1 MVHPDRIKAERPPTY
16 WGLLFDLFKAR
27 LGTILI
33 AVGLFAGVV
42 VYFQFD
48 LSVPR
53 RVRLAGFTFLF
64 ILPLGYI
71 IGNYIKNLLW
81 DPNYVYLVDLDA
93 ADVDGALYQFPFD
106 HFRQLEVLNGELC
119 QLTTHLYTGKE
130 VDLEAGTAVGTWRG
144 TLDDRELLRCLQ
156 KVAECRGTLED
167 DAKRGFVL
175 ETSAFMIISQAAR
188 ESVLH
193 IVRMFQKGS
202 LPDDGAALNAEI
214 DAALEAYGLED
225 KVEEIADTEAGDV
238 EAAADDPIADV
249 GPAPETEGGPDEV
262 PADD

>member
-1 MVHPDRIKAERPPTY
+1 MVRPDRINAEKPPSY
-16 WGLLFDLFKAR
+16 WGLAFDLLKAR
-27 LGTILI
+27 LGTLLI
-33 AVGLFAGVV
+33 AFGLFAAVI
-42 VYFQFD
+42 VYFQFE
-48 LSVPR
+48 LTIPR
-53 RVRLAGFTFLF
+53 RFRLAGFTFLF
-64 ILPLGYI
+64 LLPVGFI
-71 IGNYIKNLLW
+71 VGNYIKNLLW

-93 ADVDGALYQFPFD
+93 VEVDGALYQFPFD
-106 HFRQLEVLNGELC
+106 HFRQLEVIDGNLC

-130 VDLEAGTAVGTWRG
+130 VDLEAGTALGTWRG
-144 TLDDRELLRCLQ
+144 TLDDRELLRALR

-214 DAALEAYGLED
+214 DAALEEYGLED
-225 KVEEIADTEAGDV
+225 KVEEIAETEAGDV
-238 EAAADDPIADV
+238 EAAADDPLADV
-249 GPAPETEGGPDEV
+249 GPATETDPESEV